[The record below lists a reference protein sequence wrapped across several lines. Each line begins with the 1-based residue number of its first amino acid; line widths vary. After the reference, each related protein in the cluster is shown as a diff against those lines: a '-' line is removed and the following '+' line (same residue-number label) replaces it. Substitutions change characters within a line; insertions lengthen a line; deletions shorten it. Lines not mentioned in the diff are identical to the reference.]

1 ALLAVTLRLTYHPV
15 FLSFLFL
22 ALTLYLLNHPGSKAA
37 EGKAGQGG
45 IIGFLSSKPVWFLP
59 LLFIIWVNVDSWF
72 ILGPITVGLYLL
84 GEVVQKYFSPIS
96 TGPDAREPG
105 RLGTLTQVFVVSLL
119 ACLVS
124 PFHYHALTLPP
135 QLSYLLVV
143 GLDVLEILFE
153 INLPLPSQI
162 VAAGQTLQTLNAHDP
177 FTFLTPVSPFTGDY
191 VDEVKDALRIAGLA
205 YYVLLSAGVVS
216 FILLAWSGAVWV
228 WGRFF
233 VWL

>member
-1 ALLAVTLRLTYHPV
+1 
-15 FLSFLFL
+15 
-22 ALTLYLLNHPGSKAA
+22 
-37 EGKAGQGG
+37 
-45 IIGFLSSKPVWFLP
+45 
-59 LLFIIWVNVDSWF
+59 
-72 ILGPITVGLYLL
+72 TVGLYLL

-143 GLDVLEILFE
+143 GRDGLENLVGIT
-153 INLPLPSQI
+153 LPLPSQI

-228 WGRFF
+228 WRRFF
-233 VWL
+233 VWLGFALLSCAQAPQIAFFVVVAGPITALNIQDLIAQAFGTQVRTDS